1 MLLYLYP
8 YMSKPKTSHQIEV
21 PVELIKEL
29 LTDSEWRMIKQRLL
43 IIQLLKEGL
52 SIRVVAAKAKVGTDT
67 VVRMSRK
74 LENSPLLKKAFQQ
87 TTISSSPKWVFGQID
102 SKEKF

>member
-1 MLLYLYP
+1 MLRYLYP
-8 YMSKPKTSHQIEV
+8 YMSKPKTSYQIEV

-67 VVRMSRK
+67 VVRMIRK
-74 LENSPLLKKAFQQ
+74 LESSVTLRETFRSIQQ
-87 TTISSSPKWVFGQID
+87 SSTQSKWVFGQ
-102 SKEKF
+102 SETKK